1 MGLKITQVS
10 YRRVANLGNYE
21 TVHVEAVAAVNE
33 GEDATGVMTALKEW
47 VEAQAKPKPR
57 TPEPTAASAERNRPF
72 TDEQREARVGGNP
85 APVGGTGLATPAQLK
100 LIYLTAE
107 RDLHITEEA
116 LEERCQAQYGRLPLH
131 LTKRE
136 ASEFIDALKSGA
148 AQQ

>member
-21 TVHVEAVAAVNE
+21 TLHVEAVAAVNE
-33 GEDATGVMTALKEW
+33 GEDATGVMAALKEW
-47 VEAQAKPKPR
+47 VETQAKPKPR
-57 TPEPTAASAERNRPF
+57 TPEPSAASIERNRPF
-72 TDEQREARVGGNP
+72 TDEQRDARVGGNP

-100 LIYLTAE
+100 LIYLTAS
-107 RDLHITEEA
+107 RDLGITEQE
-116 LEERCQAQYGRLPLH
+116 LEGRCLSQYGRLPLH

-136 ASEFIDALKSGA
+136 ASEFIDALKSGV